1 MRSWFSVVYRD
12 AEQIHR
18 VKGKQSGIYSLVRK
32 LEKQGP
38 GQLLLVT
45 SGALMGSCTLW
56 EYLALISREHLANV
70 SVWLCSI
77 PIYLV
82 SSSLAKRNTV

>member
-1 MRSWFSVVYRD
+1 MRSSFSVVYRD
-12 AEQIHR
+12 PEQIHR
-18 VKGKQSGIYSLVRK
+18 VKGKQSGICSLVRK
-32 LEKQGP
+32 LEKQSP

-45 SGALMGSCTLW
+45 SAALMVSCTLW

-70 SVWLCSI
+70 SVWLRSI

-82 SSSLAKRNTV
+82 SLSLAKRKTV